1 MDFNQPTQDFQQ
13 WLESLD
19 EAEVRAEVEA
29 VERDREN
36 LQRRQE
42 LLEQA
47 VALKH
52 EWLALSPP
60 DGSQTSVS
68 EGRRGTDHLGSG
80 LGGAEARQRLGGTER
95 RQRSERAERRTSD
108 GGRWRPGRAKLAG
121 GTYWRGNTAD
131 SRAPKRGH
139 VARCSPAAGFRV

>member
-68 EGRRGTDHLGSG
+68 EDDEAPTTSVPGWAAQKHDSGWAGRNDASDQSEPSDAPVTGADGVPVAPNSLAARI
-80 LGGAEARQRLGGTER
+80 GGVI
-95 RQRSERAERRTSD
+95 
-108 GGRWRPGRAKLAG
+108 RP
-121 GTYWRGNTAD
+121 TP
-131 SRAPKRGH
+131 APRNA
-139 VARCSPAAGFRV
+139 VT